1 MLRVTI
7 DVDAPAGQAIGAKEA
22 IAMDLEKYGGQVRV
36 VSVEERSPEQM
47 KLTGRDWRD
56 KR

>member
-7 DVDAPAGQAIGAKEA
+7 DVDAPAGQAIAAKEA